1 MACGEV
7 VRLVLTWR
15 PPWWGRR
22 YTGSGG
28 WELSLDGDVLSVRDG
43 DESWCIGIE
52 ELPMP
57 MVRAGLLLS
66 TIDVRVDDRWLVLR
80 GIPTGAALGFR
91 DAAEAAV
98 AAIAL
103 RREFDQAARHV
114 QVWADGFQEAA
125 RSHLVAKGWLTRDF
139 TLEWESQRPAPRF
152 GALVTDPV
160 LADHIDVQDEAVL
173 AAIELWET
181 DLSEYVADWN
191 ETHLH
196 AELEACREFFDR
208 VERSPL
214 TEEQARA
221 VVCFDNRVQV
231 IASAGS
237 GKTST
242 MVAKAAYALHRRL
255 VAPERILLLAFN
267 NAAAAELRERLR
279 DRLQHLGL
287 PGEKVVAQ
295 TFHAFGSSV
304 IGQATGRK
312 PALAPWIDQQ
322 QDVEHLAGLIED
334 LKATDPSFGRRWEL
348 FRVVFGNGWSDTDL
362 EETAPD
368 EWQSAQ
374 QDKTFRTLQ
383 GELVKSQGEQLIAD
397 WLFYQG
403 VRYVYEPPYEHDT
416 ADATHRQYFPDFYYP
431 DIDVYHEHFGLYR
444 DGSAPKKFEGY
455 LEGVQWKRAT
465 HQDRGTEL
473 LETTM
478 TQVWDGTA
486 FDYLEEELT
495 RRGITLAPD
504 PDRPIPGRAPVK
516 QAQLVRTF
524 RTFMNHAKSN
534 QLSGAELRERLDTQT
549 HPALRFRNG
558 LFLDLYATIHGAW
571 QQELATH
578 NYIDYDDMLTHAA
591 EHLEAGRWESPYEL
605 VMVDE
610 MQDASHAR
618 ARLAR
623 ALVAEPGRYLFA
635 VGDDWQSIN
644 RFAGAD
650 PSVMTDF
657 TGWFGPGQTLR
668 LEQTFRSPQSICD
681 ISSAFI
687 QQNPQQ
693 LPKHVV
699 SATPEPD
706 RPVTAVAMGAAS
718 EVPDVVGRYLE
729 DLNQAVETGAIPA
742 PAKSKLQ
749 VRSLSRYHQQHR
761 AIPVSYRNAWA
772 HLEVQAHTIHSS
784 KGLEADYIIIL
795 GLTKGFQDF
804 PSTITDDPVL
814 ELATPAGETFPFAEE
829 RRLFYVALTRT
840 KRAVLLLTV
849 RGKESPF
856 LVELI
861 RDHHIPLRNTRGEN
875 LPTVVCPGCGHG
887 LMVQRSGRYGTFF
900 GCSTY
905 PTCRH
910 TMNPSNSAAGHPQR

>member
-1 MACGEV
+1 
-7 VRLVLTWR
+7 
-15 PPWWGRR
+15 
-22 YTGSGG
+22 
-28 WELSLDGDVLSVRDG
+28 
-43 DESWCIGIE
+43 
-52 ELPMP
+52 MP
-57 MVRAGLLLS
+57 MLRAGLLLS

-80 GIPTGAALGFR
+80 GIPTGAALGCC
-91 DAAEAAV
+91 EAVEV
-98 AAIAL
+98 ALSALAL
-103 RREFDQAARHV
+103 RRDFDQCAQRV
-114 QVWADGFQEAA
+114 QVWASDFREAA
-125 RSHLVAKGWLTRDF
+125 RSHLVARGWLTRDF
-139 TLEWESQRPAPRF
+139 TSEWESQRPVPGF
-152 GALVTDPV
+152 EALLTDPV
-160 LADHIDVQDEAVL
+160 LAEHIDAQDGAVL
-173 AAIELWET
+173 EAIELWEAN
-181 DLSEYVADWN
+181 LSEYVADWN
-191 ETHLH
+191 ENHLRR
-196 AELEACREFFDR
+196 ELAVCRDFLNQ

-242 MVAKAAYALHRRL
+242 MVAKAAYALHRGL
-255 VAPERILLLAFN
+255 IAPEKILLLAFN
-267 NAAAAELRERLR
+267 KDAAAELQERIR
-279 DRLQHLGL
+279 DRLQPLGL

-322 QDVEHLAGLIED
+322 QDLEHLAGLIED
-334 LKATDPSFGRRWEL
+334 LKTTNPSFGRRWEL
-348 FRVVFGNGWSDTDL
+348 FRVVFGNDWSDIDL
-362 EETAPD
+362 EETTPD

-374 QDKTFRTLQ
+374 DEKTFPTLQ
-383 GELVKSQGEQLIAD
+383 GELVRSRGEQLIAD
-397 WLFYQG
+397 WLFYHG
-403 VRYVYEPPYEHDT
+403 VRYAYERRYEHDT

-431 DIDVYHEHFGLYR
+431 DIDLYHEHFALYR

-455 LEGVQWKRAT
+455 LEEAQWKRET
-465 HQDRGTEL
+465 HQHYGTAL
-473 LETTM
+473 IETTM
-478 TQVWDGTA
+478 VQVWEGTA
-486 FDYLEEELT
+486 FDHLEEELT

-504 PDRPIPGRAPVK
+504 PHRPTPGRKPVD

-534 QLSGAELRERLDTQT
+534 QLSHAELRDRLQTQT
-549 HPALRFRNG
+549 HPALRFRHS
-558 LFLDLYATIHGAW
+558 LFLDLYATVQGAW
-571 QQELATH
+571 EQVLAAH
-578 NYIDYDDMLTHAA
+578 NYIDFEDMLTLAA
-591 EHLEAGRWESPYEL
+591 EHLEAGRWDSPYEL

-668 LEQTFRSPQSICD
+668 LERTFRSPQSICD

-687 QQNPQQ
+687 QENPQQ

-706 RPVTAVAMGAAS
+706 TPVTAVAVTKAG

-729 DLNQAVETGAIPA
+729 DLNQKVEAGVIPA
-742 PAKSKLQ
+742 PTMGKLQ
-749 VRSLSRYHQQHR
+749 VRILSRYHQQHR

-772 HLEVQAHTIHSS
+772 YLEVHAHTIHSS

-795 GLTKGFQDF
+795 GLTKGSYGF

-814 ELATPAGETFPFAEE
+814 ELAMPAGETFPFAEE

-861 RDHHIPLRNTRGEN
+861 RDHHIPLRNAQGKE
-875 LPTVVCPGCGHG
+875 LPTVVCPGCAQG
-887 LMVQRSGRYGTFF
+887 LMVQRSGRHGTFY

-910 TMNPSNSAAGHPQR
+910 TMNPSNLFPGHPKR